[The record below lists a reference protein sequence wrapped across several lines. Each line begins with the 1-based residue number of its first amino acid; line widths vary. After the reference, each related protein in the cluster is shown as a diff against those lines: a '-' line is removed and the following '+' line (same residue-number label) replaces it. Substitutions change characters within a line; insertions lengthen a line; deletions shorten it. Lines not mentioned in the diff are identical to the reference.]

1 MTRSMRKLTGV
12 FGILL
17 IIAGLASLDVYIL
30 TRAESLAMLAERAL
44 RTIAGDALEWDR
56 LTATIDNAVAL
67 QGTVTLEGVR
77 GFPLARR
84 LPPVQAKRVRI
95 RLRSGYPEHFEL
107 EDVHG
112 VLSDQ
117 LFDELAGKETGKSI
131 RDIFP
136 DPAKLPTLVV
146 HDGTFE
152 TRLSAIFE
160 GAKPQSVSI
169 GQMSIVPIGG
179 YRVHLEAEF
188 THPLYGR
195 WTERGE
201 LDLDTGAQRLALD
214 CVGLRIT
221 PEMRTPLIPNFQ
233 RIYDKYLPGGLCDL
247 HILIVKE
254 AKQEPDFRVTLV
266 ARDMTFTYGNFPY
279 PADGIT
285 GEIEFFTDH
294 FVIKNMQG
302 RHGPAMLRFD
312 GTAGGYTRESEF
324 SFRIEID
331 DMPLDDAL
339 RQALDPPNRKVLDSF
354 SPRGRVSAR
363 GRAFRPRGPDSQE
376 RIPLTLM
383 IQGVSLNYKEFP
395 YELKNVSGD
404 IQVDGSQIVIQRATI
419 RDGTMDAEIRGKITD
434 IATDASV
441 DVSIDAT
448 RLPLDGR
455 LREAIGDDARKI
467 WDLFSPGGEMEV
479 HWRLHKAKGGSMTHT
494 ARGRCK
500 GNTVLY
506 KDLPLPVSELT
517 GDIEMSAG
525 KYSLEHFSGKVK
537 GADVEVH
544 GSVTDAQVSLHVD
557 ATGLLLDEEVKNA
570 LPAAV
575 GDFLRLIKLGG
586 TLSFNSGLTFKK
598 DGQRQVDLVCKLHK
612 GYIDTEPR
620 FEDLDGTVTLT
631 GYFEKDSP
639 EMIGFVNCSRATVY
653 GKRISDVGASFN
665 THGTQ
670 LNFLNLK
677 ASAYGGV
684 LAGKTFSLDTKT
696 KDFLAEAFTIDRVDL
711 QEFVRDTKSYSDKKM
726 SGKISLELRN
736 LRGNSLDSSTI
747 TAKGRMVIRD
757 ALLWDIPVFLK
768 MFTLNPGELFKARN
782 QFDAGVVEYDIRERR
797 IVVDRMAFTSE
808 SVSVVGR
815 GSVGFDG
822 DLHLVLKPRSG
833 PLLGLDFFV
842 LRWAGDL
849 VSFLLDSVV
858 SVEVRGTFDKPDVR

>member
-1 MTRSMRKLTGV
+1 MAAV
-12 FGILL
+12 FGMFL
-17 IIAGLASLDVYIL
+17 IVAALAAADVYIL
-30 TRAESLAMLAERAL
+30 TRSESLAMLAEAEL
-44 RTIAGDALEWDR
+44 RKIAGDVLEWDR
-56 LTATIDNAVAL
+56 LTAAIDKPMAL

-84 LPPVQAKRVRI
+84 LPPVEAKRLQI
-95 RLRSGYPEHFEL
+95 HLRSGYPERFTL
-107 EDVHG
+107 EGVRG

-131 RDIFP
+131 RDVFP

-146 HDGTFE
+146 RDGTFE

-160 GAKPQSVSI
+160 GGKPQSVSI
-169 GQMSIVPIGG
+169 GEMSIVPIGG
-179 YRVHLEAEF
+179 YRVHLQAEF

-221 PEMRTPLIPNFQ
+221 PEMRAPLIEPFQ
-233 RIYDKYLPGGLCDL
+233 HIYDKYLPGGLCDI

-254 AKQEPDFRVTLV
+254 ARQEPDIRVTLV

-279 PADGIT
+279 PADHIT
-285 GEIEFFTDH
+285 GEIEFFMDH

-302 RHGPAMLRFD
+302 KHGPSNIRFD

-324 SFRIEID
+324 AFRIEID
-331 DMPLDDAL
+331 DLPLDDAL
-339 RQALDPPNRKVLDSF
+339 RQALDPPNRKVLESF
-354 SPRGRVSAR
+354 APRGRVSAR
-363 GRAFRPRGPDSQE
+363 GRAYRPRGENSKE

-383 IQGVSLNYKEFP
+383 FQGVSLHYQEFP
-395 YELKNVSGD
+395 YELKNVSGE
-404 IQVDGSQIVIQRATI
+404 IQVDGSQIIIQRATI
-419 RDGTMDAEIRGKITD
+419 RDGAMEAEVRGKITD
-434 IATDASV
+434 ISGDASV
-441 DVSIDAT
+441 DVTIDAL

-455 LREAIGDDARKI
+455 LRDAIGDEARKI
-467 WDLFSPGGEMEV
+467 WDLFTPGGEMEV
-479 HWRLHKAKGGSMTHT
+479 HWRLRKEKDGPMVHT

-506 KDLPLPVSELT
+506 KDLPLPVTDLA
-517 GDIEMSAG
+517 GDIEMSPG
-525 KYSLEHFSGKVK
+525 KYSLEHFTGKVK
-537 GADVEVH
+537 GADVEIH
-544 GSVTDAQVSLHVD
+544 GTVTDAQVSLHVD
-557 ATGLLLDEEVKNA
+557 ATGLPLDDEVKNA
-570 LPAAV
+570 LPAGVA
-575 GDFLRLIKLGG
+575 DFLRLIKLGG
-586 TLSFNSGLTFKK
+586 TVSFNSGLTFKK
-598 DGQRQVDLVCKLHK
+598 NGQRQVDLVCKLMK

-631 GYFEKDSP
+631 GYFEKDP
-639 EMIGFVNCSRATVY
+639 EMIGFINCSRATVY
-653 GKRISDVGASFN
+653 GKRISDVAASFN
-665 THGTQ
+665 TRGSK

-677 ASAYGGV
+677 ASVYGGV
-684 LAGKTFSLDTKT
+684 LAGKSFSMDTKS
-696 KDFLAEAFTIDRVDL
+696 KDFFGESFTVDRVDL
-711 QEFVRDTKSYSDKKM
+711 QEFVRDTKSYADKNM
-726 SGKISLELRN
+726 SGKISLDLRD

-757 ALLWDIPVFLK
+757 ALLWDIPVFIKL
-768 MFTLNPGELFKARN
+768 FTLNPGELFKTRN
-782 QFDAGVVEYDIRERR
+782 QFDAGVIEYDIKNRK
-797 IVVDRMAFTSE
+797 IAVDRMAFTSE

-858 SVEVRGTFDKPDVR
+858 SVEVKGTFDKPEIK

>member
-1 MTRSMRKLTGV
+1 MRKMAAF
-12 FGILL
+12 FGMFLVV
-17 IIAGLASLDVYIL
+17 AALAAADVYIL
-30 TRAESLAMLAERAL
+30 TRSESLAMLAEGEL
-44 RTIAGDALEWDR
+44 RKIAGDVLEWDR
-56 LTATIDNAVAL
+56 LTAAIDRALAL

-84 LPPVQAKRVRI
+84 LPPVQAKRLQI
-95 RLRSGYPEHFEL
+95 HLRSGVPERFTL
-107 EDVHG
+107 EGVFG

-131 RDIFP
+131 RDVFP
-136 DPAKLPTLVV
+136 DPALLPTLVV
-146 HDGTFE
+146 RDGIFE
-152 TRLSAIFE
+152 TRLSSIFE
-160 GAKPQSVSI
+160 GGKPQRISI
-169 GQMSIVPIGG
+169 GEMSIVPIGG

-201 LDLDTGAQRLALD
+201 LDLDSGAQRLALD

-221 PEMRTPLIPNFQ
+221 PEMRAPLTEPFQ
-233 RIYDKYLPGGLCDL
+233 RIYDKYLPGGLCDI

-254 AKQEPDFRVTLV
+254 AKQEPDIRVTLV

-279 PADGIT
+279 PAEHIT

-294 FVIKNMQG
+294 FIIKNMQG
-302 RHGPAMLRFD
+302 RHGESTLRFD
-312 GTAGGYTRESEF
+312 GIAGGYTRESDF
-324 SFRIEID
+324 AFRIEID

-339 RQALDPPNRKVLDSF
+339 RNALDPPNRKVLDSF
-354 SPRGRVSAR
+354 APRGKVSAR
-363 GRAFRPRGPDSQE
+363 GRAYRPRGKDSKE

-383 IQGVSLNYKEFP
+383 FQGASLNYKEFP
-395 YELKNVSGD
+395 YELKNVSGE
-404 IQVDGSQIVIQRATI
+404 IQVDGSEIVIQRATI
-419 RDGTMDAEIRGKITD
+419 RDGAMDAEVRGKITD
-434 IATDASV
+434 IAGDASV
-441 DVSIDAT
+441 DITIDAL
-448 RLPLDGR
+448 RVPLDGR
-455 LREAIGDDARKI
+455 LRDAIGDEARKI
-467 WDLFSPGGEMEV
+467 WDLFTPGGEIEV
-479 HWRLHKAKGGSMTHT
+479 HWRLRKDKGGPVVHT

-506 KDLPLPVSELT
+506 KDLPLPVTDLA
-517 GDIEMSAG
+517 GDIEMSPG
-525 KYSLEHFSGKVK
+525 KYSLEHFTGKVK
-537 GADVEVH
+537 GAEVEIH
-544 GSVTDAQVSLHVD
+544 GMVADAQVSLHVD
-557 ATGLLLDEEVKNA
+557 ATGLPLDDEVKNA
-570 LPAAV
+570 LPVAV
-575 GDFLRLIKLGG
+575 GDFLRMIKLGG
-586 TLSFNSGLTFKK
+586 MVSFNSGLTFKK
-598 DGQRQVDLVCKLHK
+598 DGQRQVDLVCKLQK

-631 GYFEKDSP
+631 GFFEKDP
-639 EMIGFVNCSRATVY
+639 EMIGFINCSRARVY

-665 THGTQ
+665 TRGSK

-684 LAGKTFSLDTKT
+684 LAGKSFSMDTKT
-696 KDFLAEAFTIDRVDL
+696 KDFFGEAFTLDRVDL
-711 QEFVRDTKSYSDKKM
+711 QEFVRDTKGYADKNM
-726 SGKISLELRN
+726 SGKISLDLRD

-747 TAKGRMVIRD
+747 TGKGRMVIRD

-768 MFTLNPGELFKARN
+768 LFTLNPGELFKSRN
-782 QFDAGVVEYDIRERR
+782 QFDAGVIEYEMKNRKFAVE
-797 IVVDRMAFTSE
+797 RMAFTSE

-858 SVEVRGTFDKPDVR
+858 SVDVQGTFDKPEVK